1 MRNSAVNTP
10 PVAAS
15 PPPMFHPGA
24 AGMGQQVFYGQPPH
38 GLIPSQ
44 VSDLYLNAMPCFC
57 LIMCIPILLA
67 VVKYHIPSD
76 CSSVS
81 HPMFY
86 KHIMTVVLADKWLWL
101 STSNGSWYEA
111 WCPTNAKLF
120 YALCTKARSAGSADG
135 K

>member
-44 VSDLYLNAMPCFC
+44 VSDFYLNVMP
-57 LIMCIPILLA
+57 
-67 VVKYHIPSD
+67 
-76 CSSVS
+76 
-81 HPMFY
+81 
-86 KHIMTVVLADKWLWL
+86 
-101 STSNGSWYEA
+101 
-111 WCPTNAKLF
+111 
-120 YALCTKARSAGSADG
+120 
-135 K
+135 